1 MAFIVRSTYKSPVFL
16 IITHNNNHMA
26 VLDNE
31 LLADAEYDAAVIAHT
46 QSLLSQE
53 MKEKFNEELLY
64 YFHDVLEDYLAD
76 SDILEGE
83 PDEEGYVNVD
93 LEEIASHLLRQAKKD
108 KMGEFTADE
117 LLLLAEAELSYG
129 DDFEE

>member
-1 MAFIVRSTYKSPVFL
+1 
-16 IITHNNNHMA
+16 MA

-31 LLADAEYDAAVIAHT
+31 LWADAEHDAAVIAHT
-46 QSLLSQE
+46 KSILSQE

-64 YFHDVLEDYLAD
+64 YFHDVLEDYLAE

-83 PDEEGYVNVD
+83 PDAEGYVNID
-93 LEEIASHLLRQAKKD
+93 LEEIANHLLLQARKD
-108 KMGEFTADE
+108 NIGEFTTDE

-129 DDFEE
+129 DHFEE

>member
-1 MAFIVRSTYKSPVFL
+1 
-16 IITHNNNHMA
+16 MA

-31 LLADAEYDAAVIAHT
+31 LLADAEHDAAVIAHT
-46 QSLLSQE
+46 QSILSQE

-93 LEEIASHLLRQAKKD
+93 LEAIASHLLHQAKKD
-108 KMGEFTADE
+108 KMGEFTAEE

>member
-1 MAFIVRSTYKSPVFL
+1 
-16 IITHNNNHMA
+16 MA

-31 LLADAEYDAAVIAHT
+31 LWADAERDAAVIAHT

-53 MKEKFNEELLY
+53 MKEKFSEELLY
-64 YFHDVLEDYLAD
+64 YFHDVLEDYLAE
-76 SDILEGE
+76 SDVLESE
-83 PDEEGYVNVD
+83 PDEEGYVNID
-93 LEEIASHLLRQAKKD
+93 LEEIAMHLLQQAKKD
-108 KMGEFTADE
+108 KMGDFTTEE

>member
-1 MAFIVRSTYKSPVFL
+1 
-16 IITHNNNHMA
+16 MA

-31 LLADAEYDAAVIAHT
+31 LLEDAAYDAAVIAHT

-53 MKEKFNEELLY
+53 MKEKFTEEILY
-64 YFHDVLEDYLAD
+64 YFHDVLEDYLAE

-93 LEEIASHLLRQAKKD
+93 MEAIAQHMLRQARKD
-108 KMGEFTADE
+108 KMGEFTEDE

-129 DDFEE
+129 DDFEA

>member
-1 MAFIVRSTYKSPVFL
+1 
-16 IITHNNNHMA
+16 MA

-64 YFHDVLEDYLAD
+64 YSTTSL
-76 SDILEGE
+76 
-83 PDEEGYVNVD
+83 
-93 LEEIASHLLRQAKKD
+93 K
-108 KMGEFTADE
+108 TT
-117 LLLLAEAELSYG
+117 
-129 DDFEE
+129 

>member
-1 MAFIVRSTYKSPVFL
+1 
-16 IITHNNNHMA
+16 MA

-31 LLADAEYDAAVIAHT
+31 LWADAEHAAAVVAHT

-53 MKEKFNEELLY
+53 MKEKFSEELLY
-64 YFHDVLEDYLAD
+64 YFHDVLEDYLAE
-76 SDILEGE
+76 SDVLESE
-83 PDEEGYVNVD
+83 PDEEGYVNID
-93 LEEIASHLLRQAKKD
+93 LEEIAMHLVQQAKKD
-108 KMGEFTADE
+108 KMGDFTTEE